1 MGLFGFGKKKKSA
14 ENIEDENK
22 EENKIDSSAEDS
34 EKSADSDAESQND
47 AERTVQ
53 RGPWDINDENV
64 IEFEDTHLQLGSIY
78 LPFMKDIKI
87 FVKKEKDV
95 EFLSGITISFRTSSL
110 EIEPFAAPRSS
121 GLWDKHREN
130 LIASNPGAEETEG
143 TFGKEVILP
152 VSIEG
157 GKTLKTRIAAVDGP
171 RWMLR
176 GIFTG
181 PAASENGE
189 EKEALE
195 EFFSRIVVDR
205 GSVPIAP
212 ESLLP
217 MTAPKTPEDR
227 KKERGE
233 TDDLQKPDGPL
244 TPAEQVESETVLRRG
259 PVFSEMR

>member
-157 GKTLKTRIAAVDGP
+157 GKTFKTRIVAVDGP

-195 EFFSRIVVDR
+195 EQPREEKQKRTEERKNRSKSKFNWS
-205 GSVPIAP
+205 
-212 ESLLP
+212 
-217 MTAPKTPEDR
+217 TAPAEESTQDEDWLR
-227 KKERGE
+227 QWRESP
-233 TDDLQKPDGPL
+233 TCADLQNKD
-244 TPAEQVESETVLRRG
+244 EC
-259 PVFSEMR
+259 

>member
-157 GKTLKTRIAAVDGP
+157 GKTFKTRIVAVDGP

-195 EFFSRIVVDR
+195 EQLREEKQKRTEERKNRSKSKFNWS
-205 GSVPIAP
+205 
-212 ESLLP
+212 
-217 MTAPKTPEDR
+217 TAPAEESTQDEDWLR
-227 KKERGE
+227 QWRESP
-233 TDDLQKPDGPL
+233 TCADLQNKD
-244 TPAEQVESETVLRRG
+244 EC
-259 PVFSEMR
+259 